1 MSYYILYP
9 KNQNDKVSIRT
20 KRPDPNTSRKKY
32 GFAEGPFDTKLSVIK
47 RLNWMNIDISKRPSN
62 KRWY

>member
-20 KRPDPNTSRKKY
+20 KRPDPRNAKKKY
-32 GFAEGPFDTKLSVIK
+32 GFAEGPFQTKKEVIK
-47 RLNWMNIDISKRPSN
+47 RLNWMDIDMSRRPSTFMV
-62 KRWY
+62 